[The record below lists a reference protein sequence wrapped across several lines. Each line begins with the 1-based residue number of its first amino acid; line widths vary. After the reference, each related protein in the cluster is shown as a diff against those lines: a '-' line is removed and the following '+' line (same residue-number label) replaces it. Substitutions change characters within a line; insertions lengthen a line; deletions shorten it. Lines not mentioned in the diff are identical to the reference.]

1 MLAGYCV
8 SIGLMSLY
16 GFLCWRDN
24 KKKVAQGTEWQKSVT
39 SQDTTV
45 AEEWKDLTD
54 KQVSRTY

>member
-1 MLAGYCV
+1 
-8 SIGLMSLY
+8 MSLY

-24 KKKVAQGTEWQKSVT
+24 KKKVAQGTEWHKSVT